1 MIKERTSARLDAAR
15 SRGRV
20 GGKKK
25 ALKAKQ
31 VKRLKTLSEDK
42 TITIGEIYKQFSIS
56 KATYYNYIRDNKPN
70 EG

>member
-1 MIKERTSARLDAAR
+1 MPLGQEADSAEER
-15 SRGRV
+15 
-20 GGKKK
+20 KK
-25 ALKAKQ
+25 ALDAKQ

-70 EG
+70 ES